1 MGHLDF
7 KTFSMSTLP
16 LTISFL
22 FFTEKRGKRHFL
34 LLFFS
39 LGKVESSLN
48 TQICTIDNLHNTL
61 CKGGFLQMRKFSHS
75 SYAIGNCQSHF
86 TDEETC
92 REMLRD
98 LLKVAYLVGGGTIL
112 SRPDFYAIGF

>member
-1 MGHLDF
+1 
-7 KTFSMSTLP
+7 
-16 LTISFL
+16 
-22 FFTEKRGKRHFL
+22 
-34 LLFFS
+34 
-39 LGKVESSLN
+39 
-48 TQICTIDNLHNTL
+48 
-61 CKGGFLQMRKFSHS
+61 MRKFSHS